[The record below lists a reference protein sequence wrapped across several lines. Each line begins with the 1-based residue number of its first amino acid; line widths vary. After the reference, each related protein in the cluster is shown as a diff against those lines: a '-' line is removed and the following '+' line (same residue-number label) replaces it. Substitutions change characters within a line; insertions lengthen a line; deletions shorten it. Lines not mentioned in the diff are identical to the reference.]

1 MVLFFDEEFFI
12 KAGIPDQ
19 DPKEFIFRI
28 ASVGGVM
35 MAIAAALYRTGYM
48 RDPVRLMFIV
58 IFPSLL
64 MLFTP
69 FLSYLNIASKLEKDI
84 WAYLATLWMLQKVG
98 KSLGSS
104 FKAISNIAEDT
115 DVRKYFQAASARML
129 AAGTIEGLEANIRLC
144 PSGVWKRIYSRLHD
158 YYFTRG
164 EAIDEMLK
172 LELDESVEKTMMD
185 VRSSME
191 RLMMILIVYTLTST
205 ALPFVLMLMFTFQS
219 LVSGFGGGGMS
230 NLVLMTSVLPSPF
243 FVLLFKILAPRYFYF
258 KKRTVIKAWLSFI
271 AVFFAVYFIFT
282 VLIHKLPPRIL
293 VKLIKSP
300 IPILSLNL
308 WQRLAIS
315 TSLGALA
322 GFLQIFKEE
331 KRLRSETFDFP
342 LFLQDLFSELRSGR
356 SFSDAITYMKI
367 TYKSLKDFANRVK
380 AWAGLK
386 LPYTEI
392 LKRMAERQKLSVSRM
407 STLLIMTALEAGADL
422 KEAFSSISEFAVR
435 LRELWIETEGEKM
448 GNYFTAMF
456 SFMLVIGS
464 YAMLVNILNIPLL
477 APHEAER
484 IREGIMMQAFVQTL
498 VMGGTLG
505 LVRTGHFTSS
515 FREIFIFSLLAFAV
529 MLLI

>member
-1 MVLFFDEEFFI
+1 MSFLREEFFI
-12 KAGIPDQ
+12 KAGMYDV
-19 DPKEFIFRI
+19 DPKEFLVRLLSI
-28 ASVGGVM
+28 GGIM
-35 MAIAAALYRTGYM
+35 MAIAAALYRTGLLT
-48 RDPVRLMFIV
+48 DPIRMAFIV
-58 IFPSLL
+58 ALPSLL
-64 MLFTP
+64 MLLTP
-69 FLSYLNIASKLEKDI
+69 FLSYLNLASKLEKEI
-84 WAYLATLWMLQKVG
+84 WAYLATLWMLQRVG

-104 FKAISNIAEDT
+104 FEAISNIAG
-115 DVRKYFQAASARML
+115 DVEVKKYFRSASARML
-129 AAGTIEGLEANIRLC
+129 AAGTIDGLESNIRVC
-144 PSGVWKRIYSRLHD
+144 PSKVWRRIYSRLHD

-191 RLMMILIVYTLTST
+191 RLMMILIIYTLTST

-258 KKRTVIKAWLSFI
+258 ERRTVVKAWLSFVL
-271 AVFFAVYFIFT
+271 VFAFSYQIMSILT
-282 VLIHKLPPRIL
+282 GKLPANW
-293 VKLIKSP
+293 LIRFP
-300 IPILSLNL
+300 TLLSLNL
-308 WQRLAIS
+308 WQKLALS
-315 TSLGALA
+315 TSLASLA

-331 KRLRSETFDFP
+331 RRLKSETFDFP
-342 LFLQDLFSELRSGR
+342 LFLQDLFSELRAGR
-356 SFSDAITYMKI
+356 SFSDAISYMKI
-367 TYKSLKDFANRVK
+367 TYKSLKDFASRVK
-380 AWAGLK
+380 AWAKLK

-392 LKRMAERQKLSVSRM
+392 LRRMAERQRLSVSKM

-422 KEAFSSISEFAVR
+422 KEAFYSISDFAVR

-448 GNYFTAMF
+448 SNYLTAMF

-464 YAMLVNILNIPLL
+464 YALLVNILNIPLL
-477 APHEAER
+477 APREAEK

-515 FREIFIFSLLAFAV
+515 FRELCIFSSLAFVV

>member
-1 MVLFFDEEFFI
+1 MPFFGEEFFI
-12 KAGIPDQ
+12 KAGMPDQ
-19 DPKEFIFRI
+19 DPREFLARLF
-28 ASVGGVM
+28 AVCGVM
-35 MAIAAALYRTGYM
+35 LTIAAVLYRTGFM
-48 RDPVRLMFIV
+48 KDPVRLAFIA
-58 IFPSLL
+58 IFPSLFMAL
-64 MLFTP
+64 TP
-69 FLSYLNIASKLEKDI
+69 FLSYLNLSSKLEKDL
-84 WAYLATLWMLQKVG
+84 WAYLATLWMLQRVG
-98 KSLGSS
+98 KSIGSS
-104 FKAISNIAEDT
+104 FKAISNIAED
-115 DVRKYFQAASARML
+115 VEVKKYFQTVSARMM
-129 AAGTIEGLEANIRLC
+129 AAGTIEGLDTNIRLC
-144 PSGVWKRIYSRLHD
+144 PSSIWRRIYSRLHD

-185 VRSSME
+185 VRSNME
-191 RLMMILIVYTLTST
+191 RLMMILIIYTLTST
-205 ALPFVLMLMFTFQS
+205 AFPFVLMLMFTFQS

-258 KKRTVIKAWLSFI
+258 EKKSVIKAWLSFL
-271 AVFFAVYFIFT
+271 AGFLGVYITFT
-282 VLIHKLPPRIL
+282 VLLHKLPPSIQI
-293 VKLIKSP
+293 KLLRLP
-300 IPILSLNL
+300 VPVLTLNL
-308 WQRLAIS
+308 WQRLALSMSIG
-315 TSLGALA
+315 SLI
-322 GFLQIFKEE
+322 GFLQIFRKER
-331 KRLRSETFDFP
+331 KLRSETFDFP

-356 SFSDAITYMKI
+356 SFSDAISYMKI
-367 TYKSLKDFANRVK
+367 TYKPLKEFASKVK
-380 AWAGLK
+380 AWAKLK

-448 GNYFTAMF
+448 SNYFTAMF

-464 YAMLVNILNIPLL
+464 YAMLVNVLNIPLL
-477 APHEAER
+477 APHEAEK

-515 FREIFIFSLLAFAV
+515 LRELFIFSLLAFVV
-529 MLLI
+529 MLMI

>member
-1 MVLFFDEEFFI
+1 VFFLDEEFFI
-12 KAGIPDQ
+12 KAGMPDQ
-19 DPKEFIFRI
+19 DPKEFIFRLS
-28 ASVGGVM
+28 AVGAVM
-35 MAIAAALYRTGYM
+35 MTIAAVLYRTGYM
-48 RDPVRLMFIV
+48 RDPVRLLFII

-84 WAYLATLWMLQKVG
+84 WAYLATLWMLQRVG

-104 FKAISNIAEDT
+104 FRAISNIAEDI

-129 AAGTIEGLEANIRLC
+129 AAGTIDGLEANIRLC
-144 PSGVWKRIYSRLHD
+144 PSNVWKRIYSRLHD

-172 LELDESVEKTMMD
+172 LELDESVEKTLMD

-191 RLMMILIVYTLTST
+191 RLMMILIIYTLTST

-258 KKRTVIKAWLSFI
+258 RKRTIIKAWLSFFS
-271 AVFFAVYFIFT
+271 VFTLVYILLS
-282 VLIHKLPPRIL
+282 VLLHKLPPSIQI
-293 VKLIKSP
+293 KLLRLP

-308 WQRLAIS
+308 WQRLALS
-315 TSLGALA
+315 TSLGSLVA
-322 GFLQIFKEE
+322 FLQIFKEE
-331 KRLRSETFDFP
+331 RRLRNETFDFP
-342 LFLQDLFSELRSGR
+342 LFLQDLFSELRGGR

-367 TYKSLKDFANRVK
+367 TYKSLKDFASRVK
-380 AWAGLK
+380 AWAKLK

-464 YAMLVNILNIPLL
+464 YAMLVKILNIPLL
-477 APHEAER
+477 APHEAYK

-515 FREIFIFSLLAFAV
+515 FRELFIFSLLAFVV
-529 MLLI
+529 MIAI